1 MGVGRLFDIS
11 VRTMSVYQR
20 AISVA
25 SNNIS
30 NANNPD
36 YSRQRVV
43 LASEVSEKGMGTGVK
58 VQDITRIKN
67 DLLDTQVRTYQSS
80 LSDADKRSA
89 ILKQV
94 EAIIA
99 EPSQSGLS
107 NYMTEFFNSWDQLT
121 TDPTSIQL
129 RLNIIQKANQL
140 SSRFKETLDGIAEVQ
155 NALQKEAGIQIEQ
168 VNSYLREISEI
179 NKNIYQSEAAGI
191 KASDLKDQRDA
202 LIDKLSE
209 IVNVTVQLNDYGTAT
224 VNVAGIQGA
233 DQSGYN
239 QLELK
244 IVNGQMRIVSKKDP
258 NSIAFVNGGELF
270 AISDLYS
277 NKIPAY
283 KTAYEDLANVFINK
297 VNELHQSGQTLIQ
310 GTNSS
315 TGIPFFGD
323 LDSGG
328 NVVNAFV
335 DGKIQINSSILNNPK
350 NIAASDAA
358 NNDGNGNIANKIA
371 RLADTKIPEL
381 NNQTFLESYTT
392 NLNNLGL
399 EKVISDSKI
408 ESSGSVLQQL
418 KNQKSSYS
426 GVSLDEEMANV
437 LKYQRSYD
445 AAAKMV
451 KIADQMLQTILNM
464 V

>member
-43 LASEVSEKGMGTGVK
+43 LASETSERGIGTGVK

-80 LSDADKRSA
+80 FSDAEKRSA

-155 NALQKEAGIQIEQ
+155 SSLQKEAGVRVEQ
-168 VNSYLREISEI
+168 VNSYLREISDI

-191 KASDLKDQRDA
+191 KASDLRDQRDA

-209 IVNVTVQLNDYGTAT
+209 IVNVTVQLNDFGTAT

-244 IVNGQMRIVSKKDP
+244 IVNGQMKIVSKKDP
-258 NSIAFVNGGELF
+258 NSIAVLNGGELY

-277 NKIPAY
+277 NKVPAY

-297 VNELHQSGQTLIQ
+297 VNELHQTGQTLIQ
-310 GTNSS
+310 GTSSS

-323 LDSGG
+323 LSGG
-328 NVVNAFV
+328 SVVNAFV

-350 NIAASDAA
+350 NIAASDTV

-371 RLADTKIPEL
+371 RLADAKIPEL
-381 NNQTFLESYTT
+381 NNQTLLESYTT